1 MKLLSDIC
9 FWIGILSIPAAL
21 IIFAGFNLHDW
32 GIFVGLW
39 PATLLILSYIL
50 EKKFE
55 KHTSQ

>member
-50 EKKFE
+50 EIKFGE
-55 KHTSQ
+55 KPPS

>member
-39 PATLLILSYIL
+39 PATLRILSYIL